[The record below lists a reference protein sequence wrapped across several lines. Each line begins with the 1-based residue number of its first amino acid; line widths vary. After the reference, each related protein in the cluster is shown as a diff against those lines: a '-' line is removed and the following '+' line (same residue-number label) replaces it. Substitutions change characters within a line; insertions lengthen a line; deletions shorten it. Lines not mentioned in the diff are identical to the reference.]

1 MANRPAG
8 WGARCSERERRFKI
22 GRVLQIRKYG
32 DAGPLVIVLHGGP
45 GAPGSMATVARGL
58 ADAYQVLEPLQRG
71 SGDEPLTVA
80 THISDLHEV
89 IRHFSP
95 GSAPALIGSSWGAM
109 LALAYA
115 AAHPDSA
122 GPLILV
128 GCGTFD
134 LTARAQLQQT
144 LRRRLKATADAL
156 TPVYSYDPVPDASGD
171 EQVDARA
178 QQETWDDM
186 VRLQAEGIYPAAFGS
201 IKSPVLM
208 VHGNFDPHPGGLIR
222 ASLQAYLPQLQYRE
236 LAQCGHYPWLEKAAA
251 GAFFSIVREW
261 LRQHAR

>member
-1 MANRPAG
+1 MANRRP
-8 WGARCSERERRFKI
+8 GARTRCAEWEIRFKI
-22 GRVLQIRKYG
+22 GTMLRIRKYG
-32 DAGPLVIVLHGGP
+32 DVGPLVIVLHGGP

-134 LTARAQLQQT
+134 LTARAQLHET
-144 LRRRLKATADAL
+144 LRRRLKGTAEAL
-156 TPVYSYDPVPDASGD
+156 APVYSYDPVPDASGD

-178 QQETWDDM
+178 QEETWNDM
-186 VRLQAEGIYPAAFGS
+186 VRLQGEGIYPAAFAS
-201 IKSPVLM
+201 IKCPVLM
-208 VHGNFDPHPGGLIR
+208 VHGTFDPHPGRMIR
-222 ASLQAYLPQLQYRE
+222 ASLQSYLPQLEYRE
-236 LAQCGHYPWLEKAAA
+236 LDECGHYPWLERAAA
-251 GAFFSIVREW
+251 GAFFSILREW
-261 LRQHAR
+261 LGRYSQ